1 MSHQGPPP
9 EAVRKLPIFQTVAE
23 AYGMVFSHLPS
34 LAKAAALPFAIS
46 LGISFTA
53 QTEAISPERFVL
65 VNALNLFPEA
75 YFGVAWIRFVLLGAR
90 RAAPTTLPPIMPRH
104 LHFLRFA
111 ALMMLLTALPGLGI
125 MAEYRPLAEFDG
137 DPSPELRAEVML
149 NMLPFMIMVVVALV
163 LVLRFSFVFPAV
175 AVDEAYGLADS
186 WRHTRGQ
193 AIRLIAGLAISMIP
207 MTIASLFLGAAL
219 SAGAGAPASPGL
231 VFLVSNMALS
241 YVVLALYF
249 AFVSIAFRECT
260 GWIPAAQAGPP
271 DRATGKE
278 QEG

>member
-46 LGISFTA
+46 LGISFMA

-137 DPSPELRAEVML
+137 DPSPD
-149 NMLPFMIMVVVALV
+149 P
-163 LVLRFSFVFPAV
+163 P
-175 AVDEAYGLADS
+175 
-186 WRHTRGQ
+186 
-193 AIRLIAGLAISMIP
+193 
-207 MTIASLFLGAAL
+207 
-219 SAGAGAPASPGL
+219 
-231 VFLVSNMALS
+231 
-241 YVVLALYF
+241 
-249 AFVSIAFRECT
+249 
-260 GWIPAAQAGPP
+260 PAAGHQGYTTIHRSSSLRVRGGARFEIAAPSSSSH
-271 DRATGKE
+271 
-278 QEG
+278 